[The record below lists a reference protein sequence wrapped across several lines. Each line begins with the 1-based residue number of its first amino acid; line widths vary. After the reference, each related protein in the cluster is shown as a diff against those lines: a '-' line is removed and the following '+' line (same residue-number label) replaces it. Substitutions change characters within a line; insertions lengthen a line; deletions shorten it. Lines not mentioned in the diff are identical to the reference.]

1 MSWSGEEEEEED
13 DDEDD
18 DDYEEEE
25 EMLHSMSYW
34 LRNFRY
40 FRRPMFE
47 EFIDINSPRL
57 NFGFISMSKI
67 HIFFYKKTTVHFQA
81 K

>member
-1 MSWSGEEEEEED
+1 
-13 DDEDD
+13 
-18 DDYEEEE
+18 
-25 EMLHSMSYW
+25 MLHSVSYW

-40 FRRPMFE
+40 FRRPVFE

-57 NFGFISMSKI
+57 KFVFISMSKI
-67 HIFFYKKTTVHFQA
+67 HTLFYKKTTVHFQA